1 MTRTPRRFLE
11 LPWRSAARIQADVD
25 EELRFE
31 LDMRT
36 EELVA
41 QGVPEAEARRRAVGE
56 FGDLERTRRYCAA
69 LDREGQRTERRTAWL
84 AELRQDARLAWRSL
98 RRTPG
103 FALVV
108 LLTLALGIGAN
119 TAVFSVVRRVL
130 LDRLPYHEPDRLVA
144 LYGTTTAEADG
155 RGRLALTDVM
165 ALAER
170 RTLADVAPFGL
181 HAGYTFV
188 GSDAA
193 ESWQGTSVGPT
204 FFSLLGARPL
214 LGRTIDERDAAAG
227 AERVVVLGHALWRRA
242 FGGDPAVVGRTVRL
256 TDQPYTVIGVM
267 PPDFV
272 SPTFESE
279 LWVPLEV
286 ARMLQYPS
294 APRARAYGAVAR
306 LAPGTTLPQLRAD
319 LAMLAA
325 AAAERRPAGDET
337 GPANAVPLR
346 DAMVGQVRPALLV
359 VMGAAA
365 LVLLIACVNVAGLYL
380 ARATARRGELAVRA
394 ALGAGRGRLV
404 RQLLTESLLL
414 GLAGGALGIAV
425 AVLGRDL
432 LVAAAGERLLAT
444 DVTVPFDGRVLAFA
458 LLASLACGV
467 VAGLVPALAGTRFDL
482 QRSLKPVGRGA
493 VGGCGLART
502 GRLLVGAQVALAIAL
517 LIGAGLLGRTLVALD
532 RIGTGYDTSASL
544 LTFRVNLGREWWSR
558 DRAEVASFWATLT
571 EWVGTQPGVRSVGY
585 VSVSPWNGGQTL
597 PFVVEGRPAAPGGN
611 GEYGYA
617 AISDGYLEALGI
629 PLRRGRAFTPA
640 DRDGAPRVALVSESM
655 ARRLWPGR
663 SPLGVRIREA
673 ASGTD
678 SLDVPP
684 WYEVVGVV
692 GDVRESALAE
702 SQETV
707 YLPARQRRTP
717 GAELV
722 VRTACT
728 SGRGCDATALLPA
741 IRRQLRTLDPSLPLI
756 HPRTM
761 RTVAQAGLV
770 TQRLPMLFTTAFA
783 LLALLL
789 AALGVYGVTSYAVT
803 SRTREF
809 GIRSALGARRAS
821 VLGLVLRQGLA
832 TALAGV
838 AAGLLLAAAATR
850 VLASLLVGVT
860 PHDPWTFVAAPL
872 GLLLVCALASL
883 LPARRATRVPPQEA
897 LRAD

>member
-1 MTRTPRRFLE
+1 VTRAPRRFLQ

-31 LDMRT
+31 LDMRVG
-36 EELVA
+36 ELVA
-41 QGVPEAEARRRAVGE
+41 QGVPEAEARRRAVAD

-69 LDREGQRTERRTAWL
+69 LDRDGQREERRTAWL
-84 AELRQDARLAWRSL
+84 AELRQDARLAWRSV

-103 FALVV
+103 FTLVV

-130 LDRLPYHEPDRLVA
+130 LDRLPYHEPQRLVA
-144 LYGTTTAEADG
+144 LYGTTRGEPDA
-155 RGRLALTDVM
+155 RGRLALTDVVE
-165 ALAER
+165 LAAR
-170 RTLADVAPFGL
+170 PTLAGAAPFGI
-181 HAGYTFV
+181 HAGYTHV
-188 GSDAA
+188 GADAA

-204 FFSLLGARPL
+204 FFALLGTPPL
-214 LGRTIDERDAAAG
+214 LGRTIGERDAEAG
-227 AERVVVLGHALWRRA
+227 AEPVVVLSHGLWQRA

-256 TDQPYTVIGVM
+256 TDEPHTVIGVM

-279 LWVPLEV
+279 LWVPLAV

-294 APRARAYGAVAR
+294 APSARAYGAVAR
-306 LAPGTTLPQLRAD
+306 LAPGATLAQLRAD
-319 LAMLAA
+319 LAALAA
-325 AAAERRPAGDET
+325 ASAERRPAGDDA
-337 GPANAVPLR
+337 GPANPVPLR

-359 VMGAAA
+359 VMGAAS
-365 LVLLIACVNVAGLYL
+365 LVLVLACVNVAGLHL
-380 ARATARRGELAVRA
+380 SRATARQRELAVRA

-414 GLAGGALGIAV
+414 GLAGGALGVAV
-425 AVLGRDL
+425 AYWGRDL
-432 LVAAAGERLLAT
+432 LLLAAGARLLPT
-444 DVTVPFDGRVLAFA
+444 GGDVPIDALVLAFA

-482 QRSLKPVGRGA
+482 QRSLKPSGRGA
-493 VGGCGLART
+493 AGSRGIART
-502 GRLLVGAQVALAIAL
+502 GRVLVAAQVALAVGL
-517 LIGAGLLGRTLVALD
+517 LIGAGLLGRTLVALE
-532 RIGTGYDTSASL
+532 RTGSGYSTDASL
-544 LTFRVNLGREWWSR
+544 LTLRVNLGRDWWNR
-558 DRAEVASFWATLT
+558 PRQELASFWTSLGERIAA
-571 EWVGTQPGVRSVGY
+571 QRGVRSVGY
-585 VSVSPWNGGQTL
+585 IGVSPWNGGISV
-597 PFVVEGRPAAPGGN
+597 PFVVEGRPPSPGG
-611 GEYGYA
+611 GAEYAYA
-617 AISDGYLEALGI
+617 LVSEGYLETLGI
-629 PLRRGRAFTPA
+629 PVRRGRAFAAA
-640 DRDGAPRVALVSESM
+640 DRDGAPHVALVSESL

-663 SPLGVRIREA
+663 SPIGARVRQDW
-673 ASGTD
+673 SGTSD
-678 SLDVPP
+678 QDAPP
-684 WYEVVGVV
+684 WSTVVGVV

-702 SQETV
+702 PVPTV
-707 YLPARQRRTP
+707 YLPARQWRAP
-717 GAELV
+717 GVELV
-722 VRTACT
+722 VRTD
-728 SGRGCDATALLPA
+728 GDAMALVAP
-741 IRRQLRTLDPSLPLI
+741 IRRELRALDPSLPLI

-761 RTVAQAGLV
+761 RTVAREGLV

-838 AAGLLLAAAATR
+838 AAGLLLAAAAAR
-850 VLASLLVGVT
+850 VLTSLLVGVT

-872 GLLLVCALASL
+872 GLLVVCALASL